1 MSRKT
6 LISTFATRAFVV
18 VALATTA
25 LTPLSLVRAAEPAFQ
40 VRTIDTAKGVDF
52 AHNHSDIPP
61 DPAVRF
67 GKLPN
72 GMTYVIMKNATP
84 PGTGSL
90 RLRFNAGSMME
101 SDKQLGLAHFL
112 EHMAFNGS
120 KNVPEGEM
128 IKILQRHG
136 LEFGPDTNAYT
147 NFDETVYQL
156 DLPKAAAE
164 DIDTGLFLLREAA
177 GNLLIETK
185 AVDDERG
192 VILGEERARATPAMN
207 NYKKWSSTTFP
218 GQKYADRFPIGTPE
232 IIKTAPRE
240 SFVDYYNAFYRPEQA
255 TLVAVG
261 DFDVDAVEARIK
273 AKFSDWTPAVPG
285 AIRLTDFGAYK
296 PKGVVTVDTYSEP
309 GLRDGMTMTWAK
321 PTRETYQ
328 TWGSASDDFI
338 DMVRTAILNERFER
352 QAKLPQTAFAAAGVG
367 HDDMK
372 YTAEVTQLSVTPK
385 PGQAEAAFEQAYSLL
400 RQFELY
406 GASQPELDRV
416 LANFDAGFKSAMQG
430 AATRNTRD
438 LADAIAGSIH
448 EGQVFTSPQQ
458 DYGFFLG
465 LKPKITLALVNAG
478 VAPLFAG
485 DGPVIWRSAETLGDF
500 DKAAITA
507 SYEKVK
513 AAQFQA
519 AAADAT
525 KPWPYT
531 DFGTPAAIVKREE
544 IADLGIVQLTYAN
557 GVKATLKS
565 TKFKEDEIGIS
576 IRFAGGLDSL
586 SPAARP
592 PVFQA
597 SAHGL
602 SEGGLGQLT
611 ATEIKDSLNGRIY
624 GIDFDIGEDST
635 TLRGGTTRED
645 FALQMQVLMA
655 FTTDSAYRADAWE
668 RLKAFVPNYYTS
680 LASTPGGVFQMNAD
694 RVLHSNDSRFGIP
707 SQTDFL
713 ATTNDQIRAL
723 IDTQLKSQPVEITI
737 VGDVTEDQAKAQIAA
752 TFATLKP
759 RTALPEPTDSDTVKF
774 PATGL
779 NQVFQHGGR
788 EDQGLTY
795 FAFPTGDFFADT
807 KRARGL
813 EVLADVLSLRLTDE
827 VREKQALAYSPNASS
842 FASNAFTG
850 YGYVSIAAE
859 VKPEDSQPF
868 AEALK
873 TIVTDIK
880 ANPIG
885 EDELLRARKP
895 VLDRLENQWKTNGYW
910 SQVLPGTM
918 SDPRRL
924 EAIRSRRNQLMT
936 TSAADLQKLAVTYLD
951 LSKMLTIQV
960 KPAAKAQ

>member
-6 LISTFATRAFVV
+6 LISTFVA

-25 LTPLSLVRAAEPAFQ
+25 LTPLSTVYAAEPAAA
-40 VRTIDTAKGVDF
+40 VRTIDPTKGVDF
-52 AHNHSDIPP
+52 AQNHSDIKP
-61 DPAVRF
+61 DPTVRF

-72 GMTYVIMKNATP
+72 GMTYVVMKNATP

-90 RLRFNAGSMME
+90 RLRINAGSMME
-101 SDKQLGLAHFL
+101 SDQQLGLAHFL

-156 DLPKAAAE
+156 DLPKLAE
-164 DIDTGLFLLREAA
+164 DDVDTGIFLLREAA
-177 GNLLIETK
+177 GNLLLDAK
-185 AVDDERG
+185 AVDSERG
-192 VILGEERARATPAMN
+192 VILGEERSRNSPGLN
-207 NYKKWSSTTFP
+207 NYKKWTATAFP
-218 GQKYADRFPIGTPE
+218 GQKYATRLPIGTPE
-232 IIKTAPRE
+232 IISGAPRDTLAD
-240 SFVDYYNAFYRPEQA
+240 FYNAFYRPEQA
-255 TLVAVG
+255 TIVAVG
-261 DFDVDAVEARIK
+261 DFDVDAVEAKIK
-273 AKFSDWTPAVPG
+273 AKFSDWQPATPG
-285 AIRLTDFGAYK
+285 ALRQTDFGAYK
-296 PKGVVTVDTYSEP
+296 TKGVVVDTYSEK
-309 GLRDGMTMTWAK
+309 GLRDGLTVTWAK
-321 PTRETYQ
+321 PYKDTYQ
-328 TWGSASDDFI
+328 TYGSAADDFA
-338 DMVRTAILNERFER
+338 DMVRVSILNERFER
-352 QAKLPQTAFAAAGVG
+352 HAKLPESAFAAAGVG
-367 HDDMK
+367 AEDMK
-372 YTAEVTQLSVTPK
+372 YTAEITQLAITPK
-385 PGQAEAAFEQAYSLL
+385 PGQAKAAFEQAYTIV
-400 RQFELY
+400 RQYELY
-406 GASQPELDRV
+406 GATQPELDRV
-416 LANFDAGFKSAMQG
+416 LADFDAGFKAAAQG

-438 LADAIAGSIH
+438 LADAIAGSVH

-458 DYGFFLG
+458 DYDFYLK
-465 LKPKITLALVNAG
+465 LKPSLTLDLINAG
-478 VAPLFAG
+478 VKPLFAG
-485 DGPVIWRSAETLGDF
+485 DGPIIWRSAETLGDF

-507 SYEKVK
+507 SYESVK
-513 AAQFQA
+513 ASQLTA
-519 AAADAT
+519 AEAHDT

-531 DFGTPAAIVKREE
+531 DFGAPSAVVKREE
-544 IADLGIVQLTYAN
+544 VKDLGIVQLTYAN
-557 GVKATLKS
+557 GVKATIKS
-565 TKFKEDEIGIS
+565 TKFKDDEIGIT

-597 SAHGL
+597 SASGL
-602 SEGGLGQLT
+602 VEGGLGKLT
-611 ATEIKDSLNGRIY
+611 AAEIKDSLTGRIY

-655 FTTDSAYRADAWE
+655 FTTDPAYRADAWE

-694 RVLHSNDSRFGIP
+694 RVLHSDDSRFGIP
-707 SQTDFL
+707 SQADFL
-713 ATTNDQIRAL
+713 ATTNDQVKSL
-723 IDTQLKSQPVEITI
+723 IDTQLKTQPIEITI
-737 VGDVTEDQAKAQIAA
+737 VGDVTEEQAKAQIAA

-759 RTALPEPTDSDTVKF
+759 RTATPEPKDSDTVKF
-774 PATGL
+774 PAANL
-779 NQVFQHGGR
+779 NQVFEHGGR
-788 EDQGLTY
+788 PDQGLTY
-795 FAFPTGDFFADT
+795 FAFPTGDFFSDT

-842 FASNAFTG
+842 YASNAFTG

-859 VKPEDSQPF
+859 VKPQDSQPF
-868 AEALK
+868 ADTLK
-873 TIVTDIK
+873 TIVADIQTK
-880 ANPIG
+880 PIG

-924 EAIRSRRNQLMT
+924 EAIRSRRDQVMSIT
-936 TSAADLQKLAVTYLD
+936 PEDLQKLAVTYLKLD
-951 LSKMLTIQV
+951 KMLTIQI
-960 KPAAKAQ
+960 KPAEKAQ